1 MFFIGVYFTLG
12 IRLLKLEFI
21 GKLRGIALRSPKSQ
35 EEMKTLE
42 AECIEL
48 MKQIRDF
55 GFANT
60 CPDMVW
66 HYLTDVD
73 IRYKDPGYAKYQN
86 PLFISALDEW
96 AKANAT

>member
-1 MFFIGVYFTLG
+1 
-12 IRLLKLEFI
+12 LLKLEFI
-21 GKLRGIALRSPKSQ
+21 EKLREIALRSPKSQ

-42 AECIEL
+42 GECIQL
-48 MKQIRDF
+48 MKQITDF

-73 IRYKDPGYAKYQN
+73 IRYTDPEYAKYQN
-86 PLFISALDEW
+86 PLFIAALDVW
-96 AKANAT
+96 AKTNAT